1 MYYVRNGVDLD
12 NAERL
17 ETRSIL
23 AESVNLG
30 PFNLAAIGYLVMND
44 LDKPDLSLWYF
55 TRSIEKTSANDPF
68 TWQLGKELRAKG
80 RPDLAEKIEQIGM
93 ARSEERRVGK
103 ECVRTSRSR
112 WSPYQYKK
120 NSIIIIVRHDTE

>member
-12 NAERL
+12 KAELL
-17 ETRSIL
+17 ETLSIL
-23 AESVNLG
+23 AERGNLG
-30 PFNLAAIGYLVMND
+30 PFNLAALGYLVMND

-68 TWQLGKELRAKG
+68 PWQLGKELRAKG

-93 ARSEERRVGK
+93 AKRK
-103 ECVRTSRSR
+103 LANTSDHSDTSDRKSTRLNSR
-112 WSPYQYKK
+112 
-120 NSIIIIVRHDTE
+120 H